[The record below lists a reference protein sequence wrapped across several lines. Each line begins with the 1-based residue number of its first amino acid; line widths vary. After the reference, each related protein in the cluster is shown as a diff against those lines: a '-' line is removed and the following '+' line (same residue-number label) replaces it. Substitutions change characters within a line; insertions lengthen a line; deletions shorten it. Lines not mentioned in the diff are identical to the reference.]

1 LHDQDVPKY
10 ILNDVEE
17 ERKQTSAI
25 FDKLEGVWKEVS
37 VTVG

>member
-1 LHDQDVPKY
+1 MHDQDVPKY

-25 FDKLEGVWKEVS
+25 FDKQTSVWKEAT
-37 VTVG
+37 VTVV